1 MLRLKRFWIGLVISL
16 ACLGFFLAHTNPSEI
31 EHSFS
36 DANLLL
42 ACAVTPLY
50 FVGFW
55 LRTIRWR
62 YLLKP
67 VADVPTSRLFPVVLI
82 GLMANNIAPASVGE
96 LVRAYLVGER
106 ESMSKSTALGT
117 IAVDR
122 AFDGLTLVAI
132 LGVVIATSGN
142 SAGLKSIGIG
152 AALIFAVA
160 TLILVALAFSPTRAR
175 GLLLKLIRRLPEKL
189 AAAFERLL
197 DSFLSGLVAMRS
209 PGALLGAT
217 AFSFASWGVEGAMY
231 YLIGQAFHL
240 DVGFDVYLLIL
251 AGSNLA
257 LSILQTPGGVG
268 PFEATTQ
275 QILIA
280 FGVTRGLAS
289 AYAIALHVLL
299 LAPVVVVGF
308 VLLWLTQFSLSDIM
322 GVSKTPARPA
332 PATPA
337 TPSTPVRSLE

>member
-16 ACLGFFLAHTNPSEI
+16 ACLAFFLAHTNPSEI

-67 VADVPTSRLFPVVLI
+67 VADVSTSRLFPVVLI
-82 GLMANNIAPASVGE
+82 GLMANNIAPARVGE

-152 AALIFAVA
+152 AALILPSPRSSWSLWPFHPPAREA
-160 TLILVALAFSPTRAR
+160 CFS
-175 GLLLKLIRRLPEKL
+175 
-189 AAAFERLL
+189 
-197 DSFLSGLVAMRS
+197 SLSGACLRS
-209 PGALLGAT
+209 SPSPSNGCWIR
-217 AFSFASWGVEGAMY
+217 FSR
-231 YLIGQAFHL
+231 
-240 DVGFDVYLLIL
+240 
-251 AGSNLA
+251 GS
-257 LSILQTPGGVG
+257 
-268 PFEATTQ
+268 
-275 QILIA
+275 
-280 FGVTRGLAS
+280 
-289 AYAIALHVLL
+289 
-299 LAPVVVVGF
+299 
-308 VLLWLTQFSLSDIM
+308 
-322 GVSKTPARPA
+322 
-332 PATPA
+332 
-337 TPSTPVRSLE
+337 